1 VSLLVSSFHVPAI
14 SFQVLF
20 HLELCQGLR
29 GSEDNR
35 GGGHGLGPVII
46 TELPHYTEPMKGPQ
60 EAAPTKLVNITI
72 FTLYRH
78 FYRATPFI
86 IGPVPVKGGIVCVPS
101 GYSLIRP
108 VNMVRNFV
116 ENSAY
121 HPDPVR

>member
-29 GSEDNR
+29 GSEDNH
-35 GGGHGLGPVII
+35 GDGHGLGPVIV

-60 EAAPTKLVNITI
+60 EAAPTKLVDITI

-78 FYRATPFI
+78 FYKATPFM
-86 IGPVPVKGGIVCVPS
+86 IGPVTGKERIVCVP
-101 GYSLIRP
+101 GG
-108 VNMVRNFV
+108 
-116 ENSAY
+116 
-121 HPDPVR
+121 